1 MSNLEVEVHTF
12 KQQGGES
19 LKDAWYR
26 ISNAHHRCTKKHF
39 TMILLRNFMLVYLVG
54 IGTFL
59 ILLQEVIFWVL
70 PLWKHAL

>member
-1 MSNLEVEVHTF
+1 MSNPEVEARNF

-26 ISNAHHRCTKKHF
+26 ISNAYHRCIKKYS
-39 TMILLRNFMLVYLVG
+39 TMILLRIFMLVYLVG

-59 ILLQEVIFWVL
+59 ILSQEVIFWVL
-70 PLWKHAL
+70 LLWKHAL

>member
-1 MSNLEVEVHTF
+1 MSNPEVEVRTF

-26 ISNAHHRCTKKHF
+26 ISNSHHRCTKNHS
-39 TMILLRNFMLVYLVG
+39 TMILLRFFLLVYLVG
-54 IGTFL
+54 IGMFL

-70 PLWKHAL
+70 PLLKHAL